1 MVIVFQ
7 RSIEY
12 NVLSNTRYYSEYRR
26 EYYMV
31 AIVTDSVADLP
42 PEVAKKMNI
51 SVIPLH
57 VHFGSRVYKDGVDL
71 TSMEFYN
78 KLENSTILPQTSAPG
93 PGIFADFF
101 DSIAEKNSEILAI
114 FLSHKFSATYESA
127 LQGIN
132 LMKRKCHVEVVD
144 STLAIM
150 GQGLLVIEA
159 AKKALQGSVITDII
173 NMISETVPQIH
184 IRVTLDTL
192 KYLAMGG
199 RVGKVQAF
207 MGSMLKIN
215 PILGVK
221 DGEAFPYTR
230 VRSRAK
236 AIEALQQFATGF
248 RNVKALAI
256 EYGSNTDEAKVF
268 AGKIA
273 SLFPKVP
280 LYISNVSPVIGT
292 HTGPSVLSIT
302 VMEG

>member
-1 MVIVFQ
+1 
-7 RSIEY
+7 
-12 NVLSNTRYYSEYRR
+12 
-26 EYYMV
+26 MV

-42 PEVAKKMNI
+42 PDVVRKMNI

-57 VHFGSRVYKDGVDL
+57 VHFGSQVYKDGIDL
-71 TSMEFYN
+71 TSNEFYR
-78 KLENSTILPQTSAPG
+78 KLENSTVLPQTSAPG
-93 PGIFADFF
+93 PGVFADFF

-127 LQGIN
+127 LQGIK
-132 LMKRKCHVEVVD
+132 LMKRKCHIEVVD

-159 AKKALQGSVITDII
+159 AKTALKGASLTDIM
-173 NMISETVPQIH
+173 NMLSETVPQIH

-207 MGSMLKIN
+207 MGSMLKVN
-215 PILGVK
+215 PILGIK

-248 RNVKALAI
+248 KSVKALAV
-256 EYGSNTDEAKVF
+256 EHGTNTDEAREF

-280 LYISNVSPVIGT
+280 MYMSNVSPVIGT
-292 HTGPSVLSIT
+292 HTGPGVLSIT
-302 VMEG
+302 VLEG